1 MTSLGDRFSKSHKLP
16 QKPQAAE
23 GKGDFWGSSGWQW
36 PLSLSQG
43 GLGDQDLAGQVLQVR
58 RLRRVQLDVVLG
70 QDFEDGPQPQPPLLL
85 GDAVPEGT
93 GTGWGHPWGGIPGF
107 IPLSRGGEGRDGEGH
122 ALEIRL
128 LAQLSDGLEHQA
140 ALAHPQQARRVSRV
154 GKDPAWEEHGNV
166 WEPPGGELGIPGVL
180 QGHGGKGGNV
190 WESSGMGEHL
200 GGEFGN
206 VWDPPG
212 AGVGNVWDAPGG
224 EKPVGG

>member
-1 MTSLGDRFSKSHKLP
+1 MTSPGDRFSKSHKLP

-85 GDAVPEGT
+85 GDAV
-93 GTGWGHPWGGIPGF
+93 
-107 IPLSRGGEGRDGEGH
+107 
-122 ALEIRL
+122 LEIRL
-128 LAQLSDGLEHQA
+128 LAQLGDGLEHQA
-140 ALAHPQQARRVSRV
+140 ALAHPQQARRVCRV
-154 GKDPAWEEHGNV
+154 GKDPPWQEHGTFGNLLGAS
-166 WEPPGGELGIPGVL
+166 WEYLGSSRDMGEGWEYLGIFRDGRAPGR
-180 QGHGGKGGNV
+180 
-190 WESSGMGEHL
+190 
-200 GGEFGN
+200 EFGS